1 MSTIK
6 VTNIQATG
14 ETVTRAVSGFA
25 AADIRFQC
33 ETATINASNNVSTIT
48 DNGTGV
54 FDINFVNNFND
65 TAYGHT
71 AGTTRGAYATTV
83 IFNFEGIDDS
93 AITSSHT
100 VSSFKGEV
108 VYVNSSV
115 NRTNL
120 DLQRVSATFH
130 GDLA

>member
-6 VTNIQATG
+6 VTNLQATG
-14 ETVTRAVSGFA
+14 ETGTRAVSGII

-48 DNGTGV
+48 DNGVGD
-54 FDINFVNNFND
+54 FSINFVNNFND

-83 IFNFEGIDDS
+83 IFTFEGIDNS

-100 VSSFKGEV
+100 VSSFRGEA
-108 VYVNSSV
+108 VYVNSGT

-120 DLQRVSATFH
+120 DLQRVSVTFQ

>member
-6 VTNIQATG
+6 VTNLQATG
-14 ETVTRAVSGFA
+14 ETGTRAVSGII

-33 ETATINASNNVSTIT
+33 ETATINASNNVSSIT
-48 DNGTGV
+48 DNGIGN
-54 FDINFVNNFND
+54 FSINFSNNFND

-71 AGTTRGAYATTV
+71 AGTTRGTYTTTV
-83 IFNFEGIDDS
+83 IFTFEGIDGT

-100 VSSFKGEV
+100 VSSFTGEV
-108 VYVNSSV
+108 AYVNSSV
-115 NRTNL
+115 NRTSL
-120 DLQRVSATFH
+120 DLQRVSVAFQ